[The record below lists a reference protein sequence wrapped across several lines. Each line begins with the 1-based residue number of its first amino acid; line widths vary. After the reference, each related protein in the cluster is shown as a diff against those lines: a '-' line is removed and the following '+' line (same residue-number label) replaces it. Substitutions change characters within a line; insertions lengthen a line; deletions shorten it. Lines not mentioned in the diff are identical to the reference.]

1 MGLLL
6 VFIIVIIIFI
16 ENKLLINKMMMLRKF
31 INLKKV
37 KIFNDNKVNFNG
49 QEYSIYKTKKK

>member
-1 MGLLL
+1 
-6 VFIIVIIIFI
+6 
-16 ENKLLINKMMMLRKF
+16 MMLRKF